1 MEDEEEYSDDYN
13 NDDDDDESPQYQ
25 DGEITESG
33 KPYVKLIGKDGNAM
47 NIIAL
52 CMRAGR
58 KAKFSKEKIDEFTEK
73 AMSGDYNK
81 VLATAMEYFDV
92 D

>member
-1 MEDEEEYSDDYN
+1 MEDEEEY
-13 NDDDDDESPQYQ
+13 NDDCLDDEEEETKYE
-25 DGEITESG
+25 DGDITEDG

-47 NIIAL
+47 NIIGL

-58 KAKFSKEKIDEFTEK
+58 KAKFPKEKLDEFMNK